1 MQQVGRRSRTASSEQ
16 SASFMCRPSARHRSP
31 CRRSNKGS
39 PPASPEPQ
47 PRRAVVCTRKKHG
60 LPAQRLGCVYEGAQ
74 HRFQRQQRHRDADRE
89 TLRPRRARPHGQRI
103 AQRPLRRHGRVW
115 KSRRQSGRLRDATN
129 ERFVFCVHDGTGH
142 AAVWRR
148 EVGELGRRRRPT
160 GHLIDRD
167 SSKQSAA
174 SLRSWSVAGRCLP
187 GRSPSWMIFAPCLL
201 PKSRVC
207 CSIWRRR
214 VCVCVCVCV
223 RLSCRVLMSA

>member
-1 MQQVGRRSRTASSEQ
+1 
-16 SASFMCRPSARHRSP
+16 MCRPSARHRSP

-115 KSRRQSGRLRDATN
+115 KSRRQSGRLRDATD

-148 EVGELGRRRRPT
+148 EVGELGRRRPPT

-167 SSKQSAA
+167 STKQSAA
-174 SLRSWSVAGRCLP
+174 SLRPWSAADRSLP
-187 GRSPSWMIFAPCLL
+187 SSGCSVVDDFCALSIAKVTCMLL
-201 PKSRVC
+201 YLAKTRVY
-207 CSIWRRR
+207 
-214 VCVCVCVCV
+214 VCVCG
-223 RLSCRVLMSA
+223 SAAAF